1 MTPRVEEISEL
12 NISSCMLTEYIN
24 GVQTVVNSASPTNYY
39 LQSVIYGD
47 EDNDPEMDDDFFNVR
62 GTDSAVLVYRQ
73 SSGDYSHARGLQTVR
88 YSEPEPVQ
96 GQERSTVQFLLV
108 QIRYSGL

>member
-1 MTPRVEEISEL
+1 MTARVEEISEL

-47 EDNDPEMDDDFFNVR
+47 EDNDPEIDNDFFNVR
-62 GTDSAVLVYRQ
+62 VRKRGGWRQVCSNGSLVQDDKEDNIAKQIHSEVLVYTSDQPNR
-73 SSGDYSHARGLQTVR
+73 
-88 YSEPEPVQ
+88 
-96 GQERSTVQFLLV
+96 
-108 QIRYSGL
+108 I